1 MGLMKNL
8 IIILIFSFI
17 FSNKSFAN
25 DIKLFYIEEMRIG
38 ESALLY
44 FSKEEIENGR
54 QPQQYPGSDRY
65 IISNISQHK
74 NFKKFAQ
81 IQINYL
87 KNDGN
92 YKMGGIIGSAP
103 YDDIKECLKDKDITE
118 NNMDK
123 ALKDPVKESAKQDK
137 HYDPTGNSKTY
148 ITQYFLENGFA
159 QITCDDWSEKLT
171 KEQNLQDVLSVNLI
185 GEDFGNFLKTEA
197 Y

>member
-87 KNDGN
+87 KNDDN

-123 ALKDPVKESAKQDK
+123 ALKDPVSMIVEAVKKALERTPPELSA
-137 HYDPTGNSKTY
+137 
-148 ITQYFLENGFA
+148 
-159 QITCDDWSEKLT
+159 
-171 KEQNLQDVLSVNLI
+171 
-185 GEDFGNFLKTEA
+185 EA
-197 Y
+197 LGAAPGMPSASNR

>member
-1 MGLMKNL
+1 
-8 IIILIFSFI
+8 
-17 FSNKSFAN
+17 
-25 DIKLFYIEEMRIG
+25 MRIV

-103 YDDIKECLKDKDITE
+103 YDDI
-118 NNMDK
+118 
-123 ALKDPVKESAKQDK
+123 
-137 HYDPTGNSKTY
+137 
-148 ITQYFLENGFA
+148 
-159 QITCDDWSEKLT
+159 
-171 KEQNLQDVLSVNLI
+171 
-185 GEDFGNFLKTEA
+185 
-197 Y
+197 